1 MTDASTLSLLTA
13 FGGGLASFL
22 SPCVAPL
29 VPGYLALISGA
40 AGASPSSPGERY
52 RVFTTSALFVAGFSL
67 VFVALGASVSA
78 FGDLF
83 FADYRQ
89 DVARVSGALMILMG
103 VVLLWGFRFP
113 FLMAERKLHYEP
125 RSFTNSETLL
135 LGMAFGFGW
144 TPCFGP
150 ILASILAYTSTV
162 EGVRQG
168 TALLIAYSL
177 GLGLPF
183 LVAGLSMSR
192 FRRLLSFFTRHMR
205 VVVTFSGI
213 TLIAVGTLFVTGEV
227 FRIAIVSQRF
237 LDRMPLLAGG

>member
-40 AGASPSSPGERY
+40 ASTTQNNAHERY
-52 RVFTTSALFVAGFSL
+52 RVFMTSAIFVAGFSL

-83 FADYRQ
+83 FSDYRQ
-89 DVARVSGALMILMG
+89 YVARVSGALMILMG

-125 RSFTNSETLL
+125 RSFTYSETLL

-168 TALLIAYSL
+168 TVLLVAYSL

-183 LVAGLSMSR
+183 LLAGLSMSH
-192 FRRLLSFFTRHMR
+192 FRRLLRFFTRHMR
-205 VVVTFSGI
+205 VIVSVSGV
-213 TLIAVGTLFVTGEV
+213 TLILVGVLFVTGEV
-227 FRIAIVSQRF
+227 FRIAIVSQRI
-237 LDRMPLLAGG
+237 LDRMPLLSGG

>member
-40 AGASPSSPGERY
+40 AGAAPTTTQERY
-52 RVFTTSALFVAGFSL
+52 RVFSTSLIFVAGFSL

-78 FGDLF
+78 FGDLL

-89 DVARVSGALMILMG
+89 YVARISGALMILMG

-125 RSFTNSETLL
+125 RTFTHAETLL

-162 EGVRQG
+162 EGVQQG
-168 TALLIAYSL
+168 TLLLVAYSL

-183 LVAGLSMSR
+183 LLAGLGVSH
-192 FRRLLSFFTRHMR
+192 FRQLLSFITRNMG
-205 VVVTFSGI
+205 VVVAASGV
-213 TLIAVGTLFVTGEV
+213 TLILVGALFVSGEV
-227 FRIAIVSQRF
+227 FRIAIVSQRV
-237 LDRMPLLAGG
+237 LDRLPIVSGG